1 MPTFYDRENITGK
14 VIINLNKTKKLE
26 HQGIKIELLGLIE
39 NYQDKKNSSRF
50 ITLAKDLEPPG
61 VLNNEITNFN
71 FNFNNVDKQ
80 FETYRG
86 NNMLVKYLL
95 RVTLSIKMRTL
106 TFDQEFAVINPC
118 PQTVLSE
125 VNEPIRL
132 EVGIEDWL
140 HLIFDVDR
148 SKFGLKECITGQVTF
163 KKVSI
168 RLKSMELQ
176 IIKRE
181 TITAGNVVDNDVIT
195 KFEIMDGAPIKNE
208 NIPIRFFLSPYELTP
223 TLLNVNNKFS
233 TQYFL
238 NLVLLDVE
246 ERRYFKQHEI
256 QLVRLEKRKNN

>member
-1 MPTFYDRENITGK
+1 MIAKPSIDIIIDEVAGRKKATIKEKGGEEVKLPTFYDRENITGK

-39 NYQDKKNSSRF
+39 HYQDKKNASRF

-61 VLNNEITNFN
+61 TLSNEIINFN
-71 FNFNNVDKQ
+71 FSFTNVEKQ
-80 FETYRG
+80 YETYRG

-106 TFDQEFAVINPC
+106 TFDQEFAVVNPQ
-118 PQTVLSE
+118 PISVLGE
-125 VNEPIRL
+125 TNEPIRL

-140 HLIFDVDR
+140 HLIFEVDK
-148 SKFGLKECITGQVTF
+148 SKYGLKECITGKVTF

-181 TITAGNVVDNDVIT
+181 TITVGNIVDNDVIT
-195 KFEIMDGAPIKNE
+195 KFEIMDGAPIKSNLL
-208 NIPIRFFLSPYELTP
+208 IIIFL
-223 TLLNVNNKFS
+223 
-233 TQYFL
+233 
-238 NLVLLDVE
+238 
-246 ERRYFKQHEI
+246 
-256 QLVRLEKRKNN
+256 